1 MAIPPIAPITSM
13 PLMPLM
19 PGGISS
25 GGIDAPKI
33 GGASGDSFGAML
45 GQAVSKLNTDLVEGN
60 KMEQLAASGQLEDP
74 TAAIVAVQKAD
85 ISLQLATQMRN
96 KLVEGWQELSRMSV

>member
-1 MAIPPIAPITSM
+1 M
-13 PLMPLM
+13 PLMPVGF
-19 PGGISS
+19 PSAGGNA
-25 GGIDAPKI
+25 GVDAAQKI
-33 GGASGDSFGAML
+33 GGASGDSFGGML
-45 GQAVSKLNTDLVEGN
+45 SQAVSKLNADLVEGN

-85 ISLQLATQMRN
+85 LSLQLATQMRN